1 MIQTSRRIGV
11 YEVTFI
17 PEGHSEP
24 EMHRLDPEQ
33 FEGITVDEDLITDLI
48 LDEYWK
54 KGEPLSVIFV
64 NNRGRNVNLWGNRR
78 Y

>member
-17 PEGHSEP
+17 PQGHSEP
-24 EMHRLDPEQ
+24 EMHRLDPDQ
-33 FEGITVDEDLITDLI
+33 FKAIRDEGLIVDTI
-48 LDEYWK
+48 LDEYWP
-54 KGEPLSVIFV
+54 KGEPLSVIYV
-64 NNRGRNVNLWGNRR
+64 NNRGNNVNLWGNRR